1 MNRLHWKVLA
11 GLVVGCV
18 FLAQGAG
25 AESQTPSLR
34 AQIDELFADRSHSD
48 APGLVAAVIQDGRI
62 VYENAFGMADLER
75 GVALTPRSV
84 FEIGSVSKQFTAM
97 CILLLEQDG
106 KLSLDDDVRAYFP
119 ELPEYEHPI
128 TIRHLLHHTSGIRDI
143 ETLIPLA
150 GWHYTNY
157 YTPSRQLELITRQKE
172 LNFIPGSR
180 FLYSNSG
187 YLLLAYM
194 VERVSGQTLREFADE
209 RIFRPLGMRHTVFW
223 DTPGQI
229 IKDRAIPYSTGPD
242 GSYQMALWYLPFAG
256 PSGLYTTVQD
266 LALWDANF
274 YDNKLGGGAE
284 LIEKMVTPGTLNDGE
299 PADYAAG
306 LFVSD
311 RGGQAVIE
319 HGGAWMGYRAQV
331 SRFPERRL
339 TVIILSNASSIDV
352 PVSSIADLLPEGA
365 TPESAPATPES
376 QSPESEAPS
385 TIDLPLDVLA
395 QYEGTYW
402 SEPDLLL
409 RTIEVRDGVLHYVR
423 GEDNSTE
430 LGALEAGRFV
440 MIDVGGHVEVEFA
453 TGNGIQARSMAVTIE
468 EQEATQFKRLESLPA
483 ESLADHEGRY
493 WSDELERELRLQ
505 VEEGRVHLGWADD
518 ALLAPA
524 VQIGPDDLLVR
535 QFVEVPWYPQDV
547 RILLERDDSN
557 QVTGLSLSCDMVR
570 GVSFVRMDQE

>member
-1 MNRLHWKVLA
+1 MKRLHWNVLA
-11 GLVVGCV
+11 GLVVGSV
-18 FLAQGAG
+18 FLAQGAE
-25 AESQTPSLR
+25 AESATPTVS
-34 AQIDELFADRSHSD
+34 AQIDELFAERNNSA

-143 ETLIPLA
+143 ETLVPLA

-157 YTPSRQLELITRQKE
+157 YSPARQLELITRQQE
-172 LNFIPGSR
+172 LNFAPGTK

-187 YLLLAYM
+187 YLLLAYL
-194 VERVSGQTLREFADE
+194 VERVSGQTLRGFAEE

-229 IKDRAIPYSTGPD
+229 IKDRAIPYSTGPE
-242 GSYQMALWYLPFAG
+242 GSYQMAMWYLPFAG

-274 YDNKLGGGAE
+274 YDNKLGGGTE
-284 LIEKMVTPGTLNDGE
+284 LIEKMITPGTLNDGKST
-299 PADYAAG
+299 DYAAG

-311 RGGQAVIE
+311 YGGQAVIE

-339 TVIILSNASSIDV
+339 TVIFLSNASSIGV
-352 PVSSIADLLPEGA
+352 PVSSIADLLPGA
-365 TPESAPATPES
+365 VPATPEP
-376 QSPESEAPS
+376 QSSESEAPS
-385 TIDLPLDVLA
+385 TIDLPLDALA
-395 QYEGTYW
+395 EYEGTYW

-423 GEDNSTE
+423 SEENTTE
-430 LGALEAGRFV
+430 LGALEADRFV
-440 MIDVGGHVEVEFA
+440 MIDVGGYVEVEFA
-453 TGNGIQARSMAVTIE
+453 TGNGIQARSMTVTIE
-468 EQEATQFKRLESLPA
+468 EEESTQFKRLESLPA

-493 WSDELERELRLQ
+493 WSDELERELRL
-505 VEEGRVHLGWADD
+505 ESEDGRIQLGWADD
-518 ALLAPA
+518 ALRVPT
-524 VQIGPDDLLVR
+524 VQIGPDDLLAR

>member
-1 MNRLHWKVLA
+1 MKRLHWNVLA
-11 GLVVGCV
+11 GLVVGSV
-18 FLAQGAG
+18 FLAQGAE
-25 AESQTPSLR
+25 AESATPTVS
-34 AQIDELFADRSHSD
+34 AQIDELFAERNNSA

-143 ETLIPLA
+143 ETLVPLA

-157 YTPSRQLELITRQKE
+157 YSPARQLELITRQQE
-172 LNFIPGSR
+172 LNFAPGTK

-187 YLLLAYM
+187 YLLLAYL
-194 VERVSGQTLREFADE
+194 VERVSGQTLRGFAEE

-229 IKDRAIPYSTGPD
+229 IKDRAIPYSTGPE
-242 GSYQMALWYLPFAG
+242 GSYQMAMWYLPFAG

-274 YDNKLGGGAE
+274 YDNKLGGGTE
-284 LIEKMVTPGTLNDGE
+284 LIEKMITPGTLNDGKST
-299 PADYAAG
+299 DYAAG

-311 RGGQAVIE
+311 YGGQAVIE

-339 TVIILSNASSIDV
+339 TVIFLSNASSIGV
-352 PVSSIADLLPEGA
+352 PVSSIADLLPGA
-365 TPESAPATPES
+365 VPATPEP
-376 QSPESEAPS
+376 QSSESEAPS
-385 TIDLPLDVLA
+385 TIDLPLDALA
-395 QYEGTYW
+395 EYEGTYW

-423 GEDNSTE
+423 SEENTTE

-453 TGNGIQARSMAVTIE
+453 TGNGIQARSMTVTIE
-468 EQEATQFKRLESLPA
+468 EEESTQFKRLESLPA

-493 WSDELERELRLQ
+493 WSDELERELRL
-505 VEEGRVHLGWADD
+505 ESEDGRIQLGWADD
-518 ALLAPA
+518 ALRVPT
-524 VQIGPDDLLVR
+524 VQIGPDDLLAR

-570 GVSFVRMDQE
+570 GLAFVRINQE

>member
-1 MNRLHWKVLA
+1 MKRLHWNVLA
-11 GLVVGCV
+11 GLVVGSV
-18 FLAQGAG
+18 FLAQGAE
-25 AESQTPSLR
+25 AESATPTVS
-34 AQIDELFADRSHSD
+34 AQIDELFAERNNSA

-143 ETLIPLA
+143 ETLVPLA

-157 YTPSRQLELITRQKE
+157 YSPARQLELITRQQE
-172 LNFIPGSR
+172 LNFAPGTK

-187 YLLLAYM
+187 YLLLAYL
-194 VERVSGQTLREFADE
+194 VERVSGQTLRGFAEE

-229 IKDRAIPYSTGPD
+229 IKDRAIPYSTGPE
-242 GSYQMALWYLPFAG
+242 GSYQMAMWYLPFAG

-274 YDNKLGGGAE
+274 YDNKLGGGTE
-284 LIEKMVTPGTLNDGE
+284 LIEKMITPGTLNDGKST
-299 PADYAAG
+299 DYAAG

-311 RGGQAVIE
+311 YGGQAVIE

-339 TVIILSNASSIDV
+339 TVIFLSNASSIGV
-352 PVSSIADLLPEGA
+352 PVSSIADLLPGA
-365 TPESAPATPES
+365 VPATPEP
-376 QSPESEAPS
+376 QSSESEAPS
-385 TIDLPLDVLA
+385 TIDLPLDALA
-395 QYEGTYW
+395 EYEGTYW

-423 GEDNSTE
+423 SEENTTE
-430 LGALEAGRFV
+430 LGALEADRFV

-453 TGNGIQARSMAVTIE
+453 TGNGIQARSMTVTIE
-468 EQEATQFKRLESLPA
+468 EEESTQFKRLESLPA

-493 WSDELERELRLQ
+493 WSDELERELRL
-505 VEEGRVHLGWADD
+505 ESEDGRIQLGWADD
-518 ALLAPA
+518 ALRVPT
-524 VQIGPDDLLVR
+524 VQIGPDDLLAR

-570 GVSFVRMDQE
+570 GLAFVRINQE

>member
-1 MNRLHWKVLA
+1 MKRLQRNVLA
-11 GLVVGCV
+11 CLVIGCLFV
-18 FLAQGAG
+18 TQGVA
-25 AESQTPSLR
+25 AESDTPSLS
-34 AQIDELFADRSHSD
+34 AQIDELFADRNNSA
-48 APGLVAAVIQDGRI
+48 APGVVAAVIQDGRI

-119 ELPEYEHPI
+119 EMPEYEHPI

-570 GVSFVRMDQE
+570 GLAFVRMEQE

>member
-1 MNRLHWKVLA
+1 MKRLHWNVLA
-11 GLVVGCV
+11 GLVVGSV
-18 FLAQGAG
+18 FLAQGAE
-25 AESQTPSLR
+25 AESATPTVS
-34 AQIDELFADRSHSD
+34 AQIDELFAERNNSA

-143 ETLIPLA
+143 ETLVPLA

-157 YTPSRQLELITRQKE
+157 YSPARQLELITRQQE
-172 LNFIPGSR
+172 LNFAPGTK

-187 YLLLAYM
+187 YLLLAYL
-194 VERVSGQTLREFADE
+194 VERVSGQTLRGFAEE

-229 IKDRAIPYSTGPD
+229 IKDRAIPYSTGPE
-242 GSYQMALWYLPFAG
+242 GSYQMAMWYLPFAG

-274 YDNKLGGGAE
+274 YDNKLGGGTE
-284 LIEKMVTPGTLNDGE
+284 LIEKMITPGTLNDGKST
-299 PADYAAG
+299 DYAAG

-311 RGGQAVIE
+311 YGGQAVIE

-339 TVIILSNASSIDV
+339 TVIFLSNASSIGV
-352 PVSSIADLLPEGA
+352 PVSSIADLLPGA
-365 TPESAPATPES
+365 VPATPEP
-376 QSPESEAPS
+376 QSSESEAPS
-385 TIDLPLDVLA
+385 TIDLPLDALA
-395 QYEGTYW
+395 EYEGTYW

-423 GEDNSTE
+423 SEENTTE

-453 TGNGIQARSMAVTIE
+453 TGNGIQARSMTVTIE
-468 EQEATQFKRLESLPA
+468 EEESTQFKRLESLPA

-493 WSDELERELRLQ
+493 WSDELERELRL
-505 VEEGRVHLGWADD
+505 ESEDGRIQLGWADD
-518 ALLAPA
+518 ALRVPT
-524 VQIGPDDLLVR
+524 VQIGPDDLLAR

-570 GVSFVRMDQE
+570 GLAFVRIDQE